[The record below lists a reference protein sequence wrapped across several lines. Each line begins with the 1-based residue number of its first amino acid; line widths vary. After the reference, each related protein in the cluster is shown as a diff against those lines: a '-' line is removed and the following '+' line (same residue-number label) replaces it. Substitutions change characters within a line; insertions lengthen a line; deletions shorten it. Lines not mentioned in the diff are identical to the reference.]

1 MKSIQKF
8 FIAACL
14 FAGTKC
20 FAQFSVATD
29 GSLLRNLNSDQKFWS
44 FGQTVQLNFY
54 PAGDRNAIYT
64 WISYYTSGK
73 FKNNFAAT
81 AKDPLTSPSEI
92 DYTVHTSM
100 RYRQLSVGWK
110 HYFKGSYRSEN
121 IWNIYGLAGFGLL
134 LGQVTNS
141 FNKEIADSLYNVPQP
156 IEGKSPFKRLTF
168 DAGIGTEFPLGS
180 AVFVYTEART
190 WVPTSHYPSNYL
202 YKDNYNIPGI
212 LAVNVGLRVLIE

>member
-1 MKSIQKF
+1 
-8 FIAACL
+8 
-14 FAGTKC
+14 
-20 FAQFSVATD
+20 VATD
-29 GSLLRNLNSDQKFWS
+29 GSFLRNLNRYQKFWS

-54 PAGDRNAIYT
+54 PAGERNAVYT
-64 WISYYTSGK
+64 WISYYTAGK

-92 DYTVHTSM
+92 DYSVHTSM

-110 HYFKGSYRSEN
+110 HYFKGSYRSES

-141 FNKEIADSLYNVPQP
+141 FNKEIADSLYTIPQP
-156 IEGKSPFKRLTF
+156 IEGKAPFKRLTF

-190 WVPTSHYPSNYL
+190 WIPTSHYPSKYL
-202 YKDNYNIPGI
+202 YQDNYNIPGI
-212 LAVNVGLRVLIE
+212 LSVNVGLRVLIE